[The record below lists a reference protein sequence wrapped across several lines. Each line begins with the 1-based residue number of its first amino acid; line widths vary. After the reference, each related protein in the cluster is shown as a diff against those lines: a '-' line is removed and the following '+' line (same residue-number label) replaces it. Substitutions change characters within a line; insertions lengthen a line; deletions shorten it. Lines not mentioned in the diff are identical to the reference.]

1 MGFGHLEIV
10 ALVKSTIE
18 ALTPTT
24 LYLRAHNEEEANI
37 EVPNSDIK
45 SQPIGIHVG
54 VPDIEQTTTGTNG
67 KYLMQWPVEVFFA
80 ELTTVDAKPEEIDAI
95 LDRTKQLADQFFD
108 NIKGQPEVDKANF
121 IESYNVVAFD
131 NLKVMD
137 DILSGWRLTFE
148 MPVTRNNFCS

>member
-10 ALVKSTIE
+10 ALVKQTIE
-18 ALTPTT
+18 ALTPST

-37 EVPNSDIK
+37 EVPNSDITA
-45 SQPIGIHVG
+45 QPIAIHVG
-54 VPDIEQTTTGTNG
+54 VPDITQTTTGING

-95 LDRTKQLADQFFD
+95 LERTKDLADQFFD
-108 NIKGQPEVDKANF
+108 IIREAPEVDKANF
-121 IESYNVVAFD
+121 IEQYTTVAFD

-148 MPVTRNNFCS
+148 MPVTRNNFCA